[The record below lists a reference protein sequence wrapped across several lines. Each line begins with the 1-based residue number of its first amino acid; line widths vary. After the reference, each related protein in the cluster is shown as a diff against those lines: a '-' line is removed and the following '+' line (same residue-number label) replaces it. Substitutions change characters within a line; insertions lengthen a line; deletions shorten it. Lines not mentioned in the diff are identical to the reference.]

1 MKGLLLKDFALMKM
15 QKNFFIIILGI
26 AAFIT
31 ILEKKYFFSHGLSS
45 YCDFTIYSE
54 YYQL

>member
-31 ILEKKYFFSHGLSS
+31 ILKKIFLFPWAFFL
-45 YCDFTIYSE
+45 
-54 YYQL
+54 L

>member
-31 ILEKKYFFSHGLSS
+31 ILEKNISFPMGFLPI
-45 YCDFTIYSE
+45 DSE

>member
-31 ILEKKYFFSHGLSS
+31 ILEKIFLFPWAFFL
-45 YCDFTIYSE
+45 
-54 YYQL
+54 L